1 MEHPAFKTTYNL
13 PGHELLPHR
22 EPFLFVDRLIA
33 ADETG
38 CIGEYLFTEE
48 KNDFFRG
55 HFPGAPVVP
64 GVVLTEAM
72 CQCAGAGIV
81 AQNVMGGLDRDRSS
95 RFVLAAITSA
105 RFRRPV
111 VPGDLFTMVAQ
122 NVKSR
127 SRIRTFAVK
136 GYVGEELAAECE
148 VTCLLDTRPA

>member
-1 MEHPAFKTTYNL
+1 MEHPTFKTTYNL
-13 PGHELLPHR
+13 PGRELLPHR
-22 EPFLFVDRLIA
+22 EPFLFLDRLIA

-48 KNDFFRG
+48 KNDFFKG
-55 HFPGAPVVP
+55 HFPGAP
-64 GVVLTEAM
+64 
-72 CQCAGAGIV
+72 
-81 AQNVMGGLDRDRSS
+81 AQNVMGGLDRDRSN

>member
-1 MEHPAFKTTYNL
+1 MEHPTFKPTYNL
-13 PGHELLPHR
+13 PGRELLPHR